1 MSKYLNSLA
10 LKIGGVVIFTQ
21 IIILSIIG
29 YIYVNR
35 FSEQTDEQVQKQ
47 VQVPGILMNAGLLNL
62 DTIADPD
69 IMEEILGE
77 KLVDGF
83 VVGANRNVFYAQN
96 PAYLGQKVDD
106 LAGINHDLI
115 DFEDPAQT
123 RHLQEGDRNYI
134 VSVSPIFQADGRTT
148 RFLVYVKISTDET
161 AQQKADLTRLF
172 VLGSITSI
180 LFTSLIIFFAFNT
193 TIFTRIKTLLNVL
206 KRVEQGELSARV
218 TGRISGDEL
227 GVLQHSVNSMA
238 EKREIAEQSLKVLN
252 EGLEQRVAER
262 TRDLEMAGYVT
273 RQATNLLDLDELLPK
288 LVEHTLNGFSL
299 YNVSVF
305 LYNEDAEH
313 LIYAAGAGQIRSI
326 PESEQQPIT
335 LQGQGG
341 VIRRAGQTRQ
351 VVLENDV
358 TKSSHYLPHPD
369 LSETQAELAL
379 PMLVGSKLIG
389 VLDLQSAQINFFT
402 DDHVKII
409 KTLAEQF
416 AIAIENA
423 RLYAGQVK
431 VAEELRAL
439 DTLKSQFLASMSHEL
454 RTPMNAILNFTEFMS
469 MGMLGSVNEKQLDAL
484 DKILGSGKHLLAL
497 INDVLDITKVES
509 GMMRLFVEDDV
520 DLHQELAP
528 VFSTAETLL
537 KDKPVQF
544 VKEVDAELPLMVG
557 DKRRIRQILL
567 NLVSNA
573 VKFTDEGNVTVCV
586 KRENG
591 DMRFEVR
598 DTGPGIAL
606 EDQEIIFEPFQQ
618 TETGIQHAGGTGLGL
633 PISRRLVEAHG
644 GKLWVE
650 SELGKGATFFVT
662 LPIRSEALL
671 QMIEMPEA

>member
-1 MSKYLNSLA
+1 MNKYLNSLA

-47 VQVPGILMNAGLLNL
+47 VQVPGILMDAGLLNL
-62 DTIADPD
+62 DTIADAE

-77 KLVDGF
+77 KLVDGL

-96 PAYLGQKVDD
+96 PDYLGQKVDD
-106 LAGINHDLI
+106 LTGVDHDLI
-115 DFEDPAQT
+115 DFDNPSQT
-123 RHLQEGDRNYI
+123 KHIEEGNRNYI
-134 VSVSPIFQADGRTT
+134 VSVSPIYQADGRTT
-148 RFLVYVKISTDET
+148 RFLVYVKISTDE
-161 AQQKADLTRLF
+161 AAHQKADLTRLF
-172 VLGSITSI
+172 LLGSVASI
-180 LFTSLIIFFAFNT
+180 LFTSVVIFLTFNT
-193 TIFTRIKTLLNVL
+193 TIFARIKTLLNVL

-218 TGRISGDEL
+218 TGHISGDEL
-227 GVLQHSVNSMA
+227 GILQRSVNSMA
-238 EKREIAEQSLKVLN
+238 EKRELAEQSLKTLN

-262 TRDLEMAGYVT
+262 TRDLEIAGYVT
-273 RQATNLLDLDELLPK
+273 RQATNLLDLDELLPS
-288 LVEHTLNGFSL
+288 LVEHTCNGFGL

-305 LYNEDAEH
+305 LYNEESEN
-313 LIYAAGAGQIRSI
+313 LNYAAGAGQIRLI
-326 PESEQQPIT
+326 PENDQQPVDLEGNI
-335 LQGQGG
+335 G
-341 VIRRAGQTRQ
+341 VIRRAGKTRQ
-351 VVLENDV
+351 VVLVNDV
-358 TKSSHYLPHPD
+358 SRSTDYLPHPTLPD
-369 LSETQAELAL
+369 TRAELAL
-379 PMLVGSKLIG
+379 PILVGTKLIG
-389 VLDLQSAQINFFT
+389 VLDLQSTQEGFFT

-469 MGMLGSVNEKQLDAL
+469 MGMLGPVNEKQIDAL
-484 DKILGSGKHLLAL
+484 DKILNSGKHLLAL

-520 DLHQELAP
+520 NLQQELAP

-544 VKEVDAELPLMVG
+544 VKEVESELPLMVG

-573 VKFTDEGNVTVCV
+573 VKFTDEGSVTVRV

-591 DMRFEVR
+591 QMLFEVR

-618 TETGIQHAGGTGLGL
+618 TEAGIKHAGGTGLGL

-644 GKLWVE
+644 GELWVE
-650 SELGKGATFFVT
+650 SELGKGAAFFVT

-671 QMIEMPEA
+671 QMIEMPEV